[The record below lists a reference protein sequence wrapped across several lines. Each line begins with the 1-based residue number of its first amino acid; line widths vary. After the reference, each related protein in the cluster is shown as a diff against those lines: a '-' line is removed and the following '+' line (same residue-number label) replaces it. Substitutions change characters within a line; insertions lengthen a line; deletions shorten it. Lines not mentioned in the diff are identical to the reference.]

1 MKIGP
6 LTFLGHPL
14 MVELVDTP
22 GLGPG
27 AKRMS
32 VRVRL
37 RGPKHIDTHKRIE
50 YTNNMKANYRDV
62 VASIQNLDHV
72 LDVLR
77 PQLGLDSVAVVAL
90 LDARSKL
97 QDLSKSL

>member
-1 MKIGP
+1 MKV
-6 LTFLGHPL
+6 H
-14 MVELVDTP
+14 
-22 GLGPG
+22 
-27 AKRMS
+27 
-32 VRVRL
+32 
-37 RGPKHIDTHKRIE
+37 
-50 YTNNMKANYRDV
+50 YRDV

-97 QDLSKSL
+97 QDLSKKL